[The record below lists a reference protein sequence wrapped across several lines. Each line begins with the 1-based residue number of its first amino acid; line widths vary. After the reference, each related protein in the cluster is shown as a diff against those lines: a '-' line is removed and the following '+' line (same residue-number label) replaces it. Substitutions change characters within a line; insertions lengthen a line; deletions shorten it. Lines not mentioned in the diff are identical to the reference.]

1 MRYGLL
7 IAGELLGSLLVI
19 GMALFF
25 TAAPLAALI

>member
-7 IAGELLGSLLVI
+7 IAGELLGGLLIV
-19 GMALFF
+19 GMAMFF